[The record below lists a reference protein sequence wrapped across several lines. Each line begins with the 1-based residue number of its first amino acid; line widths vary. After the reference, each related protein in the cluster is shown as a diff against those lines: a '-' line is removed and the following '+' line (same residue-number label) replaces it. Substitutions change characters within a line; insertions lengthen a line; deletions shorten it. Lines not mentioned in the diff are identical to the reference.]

1 MNAEAPIAPFAH
13 DSGAGPMIR
22 LSLRNLLFNVL
33 TLSLWRFWGKTQVR
47 RVLWSGTTAWG
58 DPAEYTGTGRELFI
72 GFLVIVFAV
81 FLPITIA
88 LVAAQMAVEGGQQWA
103 VGLIFLLQT
112 GIAVLAAAGMY
123 RARRYQLS
131 RTVWRGIRAGQGGK
145 ALTYGLMF
153 LGVSMASVLSLGWA
167 APWAEMELTCY
178 RMDNTTFGDA
188 RFRCDA
194 RPGPLYKRFAVMWVG
209 GVIFLVGG
217 SVVLGVTGS
226 YIKTAGNP
234 LSAIIGAVAAA
245 LALALLLVALP
256 MAWYRAGFLR
266 HLAAHTKFDGIAF
279 TLDASTDKLLKLALG
294 NWLISVLSLGI
305 LRPWAAQ
312 RTFRFACEHLR
323 MAAEPEWSR
332 VHQSEAVILRSGEGL
347 SAVFDGA
354 GDF

>member
-1 MNAEAPIAPFAH
+1 
-13 DSGAGPMIR
+13 MIR
-22 LSLRNLLFNVL
+22 LSLRNLLLNIL
-33 TLSLWRFWGKTQVR
+33 TLSLWRFWGKTLVR
-47 RVLWSGTTAWG
+47 RTLWSGTTAWG
-58 DPAEYTGTGRELFI
+58 DPAEYTGTGRELFV

-81 FLPITIA
+81 FLPISIA
-88 LVAAQMAVEGGQQWA
+88 LGAAQLALETGQQWA
-103 VGLIFLLQT
+103 AGLILLLQI

-145 ALTYGLMF
+145 ALTYGMMF
-153 LGVSMASVLSLGWA
+153 LGVSLASALSLGWA

-194 RPGPLYKRFAVMWVG
+194 RPGPLYKRFAVVWLG
-209 GVIFLVGG
+209 GLIFLVGG
-217 SVVLGVTGS
+217 AVILGMMAT
-226 YIKTAGNP
+226 YTKTAGNP
-234 LSAIIGAVAAA
+234 IPAIVGAVAAA
-245 LALALLLVALP
+245 LALALVTVALP

-266 HLAAHTKFDGIAF
+266 HLAAHTNFDGIAF
-279 TLDASTDKLLKLALG
+279 ALDAPTDKLLKLALS

>member
-1 MNAEAPIAPFAH
+1 MNSDASIAPFAH
-13 DSGAGPMIR
+13 DGGAGPMIR
-22 LSLRNLLFNVL
+22 LSLLNLLFNVL
-33 TLSLWRFWGKTQVR
+33 TLSLWRFWGKTRVR
-47 RVLWSGTTAWG
+47 RTLWSGTTAWG
-58 DPAEYTGTGRELFI
+58 DPAEYTGTGRELFV

-88 LVAAQMAVEGGQQWA
+88 LGAAQAAMAAGQQWA
-103 VGLIFLLQT
+103 AGLIFLLQI

-145 ALTYGLMF
+145 ALTYGMMF
-153 LGVSMASVLSLGWA
+153 LGVSLASALSLGWA
-167 APWAEMELTCY
+167 TPWAEMELTCY

-194 RPGPLYKRFAVMWVG
+194 RPGPLYKRFAVMWVCGVVFLLG
-209 GVIFLVGG
+209 GALM
-217 SVVLGVTGS
+217 LGMMGA

-234 LSAIIGAVAAA
+234 VPAIVGAVAATLA
-245 LALALLLVALP
+245 LALAMVALP

-279 TLDASTDKLLKLALG
+279 ALDAPTDKLLKLALG

-332 VHQSEAVILRSGEGL
+332 VHQGEAAILRSGEGL